1 VFEETDPKT
10 KFDIRLV
17 TLKGAH
23 TSTPLIQTPF
33 NDQNPALS
41 SDGAWLAYQSDES
54 GRAEV
59 YVCPFPK
66 VDSGRWQVSTAGGT
80 RPLWSRDGRDLF
92 YLDVDRRLTVVSVQT
107 QPTFHVSPPGA
118 PRASVAESPY
128 TDLPIPDSARWP
140 RINELFHAAPSEQ
153 NAVAGNTRLSQGC
166 ACRAPQ
172 WRLCAVRLNTR
183 HLSGQIREVP
193 DYGNRDRAGH
203 GNLEAFTRR
212 MALPIELRLAAGGDH
227 AVDNVI
233 GHPRRSIEETASLAA
248 IRAAIGSSRARPL
261 PGAAA
266 APRPQSARLCRASCS
281 RGDWNTPVPAKSSG
295 LGRSPQ
301 GKR

>member
-1 VFEETDPKT
+1 VTPNGEFVVFEETDPKT

-128 TDLPIPDSARWP
+128 TDLPIPDSTRWP
-140 RINELFHAAPSEQ
+140 RINELFTRPRPNRMPWRETLDCRKAAP
-153 NAVAGNTRLSQGC
+153 AG
-166 ACRAPQ
+166 
-172 WRLCAVRLNTR
+172 
-183 HLSGQIREVP
+183 
-193 DYGNRDRAGH
+193 
-203 GNLEAFTRR
+203 
-212 MALPIELRLAAGGDH
+212 
-227 AVDNVI
+227 
-233 GHPRRSIEETASLAA
+233 RRSGDS
-248 IRAAIGSSRARPL
+248 
-261 PGAAA
+261 
-266 APRPQSARLCRASCS
+266 APS
-281 RGDWNTPVPAKSSG
+281 D
-295 LGRSPQ
+295 
-301 GKR
+301 